1 MVPRDHRIWG
11 LEEAFGMKN
20 LSSEREEAVPEDTQL
35 PSGGGY
41 LGLLLAPL
49 PISRQGALR
58 SSQYAA

>member
-11 LEEAFGMKN
+11 LEEAIGMKN
-20 LSSEREEAVPEDTQL
+20 LSPEREEAVPEDTQL

-49 PISRQGALR
+49 PISRQGA
-58 SSQYAA
+58 A